1 MSEYVTVDVEP
12 TADPDVLLL
21 WVNQDLT
28 YDNEEVYATPEEGEA
43 GSPIAQLLF
52 IDLGGIQSLTI
63 RPDQLIVR
71 REKGV
76 PWEALVDEI
85 RDALRDFFL

>member
-1 MSEYVTVDVEP
+1 MSEYVTVEVESTP
-12 TADPDVLLL
+12 DPDVMLL
-21 WVNQDLT
+21 WVNQNLT
-28 YDNEEVYATPEEGEA
+28 YDDEEIYNTPEEGEV

-63 RPDQLIVR
+63 RPDQLVVR

-76 PWEALVDEI
+76 PWEALIDDI